1 MVEFEMSSNLMV
13 QVEKPIAM
21 EVYTVERVHRDRGRM
36 CDAGINGVHAM
47 RVRLLMFSRCSRL
60 VGQVENHILEVLM
73 IDRSA
78 RLLVQPKF
86 SKLVHKV
93 KKDLDKCMEGCFGY
107 LVEPENM
114 EKGTKTRNE
123 RKHRRRRSKHEEKG
137 ANPAQWRER
146 EGRFRP

>member
-13 QVEKPIAM
+13 QVEKPVAMEVQAM

-73 IDRSA
+73 IDKSA
-78 RLLVQPKF
+78 RLLVQPKL
-86 SKLVHKV
+86 SLLVHKV
-93 KKDLDKCMEGCFGY
+93 NEDPDKRKCMEGCFEY
-107 LVEPENM
+107 QVDPENLYR
-114 EKGTKTRNE
+114 ERGAQREE
-123 RKHRRRRSKHEEKG
+123 RKHRRR
-137 ANPAQWRER
+137 
-146 EGRFRP
+146 